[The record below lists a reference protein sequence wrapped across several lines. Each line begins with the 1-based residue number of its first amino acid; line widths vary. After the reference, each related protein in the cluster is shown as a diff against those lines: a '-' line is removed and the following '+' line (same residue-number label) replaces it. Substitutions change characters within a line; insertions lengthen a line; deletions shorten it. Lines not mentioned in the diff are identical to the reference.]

1 MAFRS
6 ARDRWAA
13 GRRLPGAASSD
24 VRWGDTL
31 RLITFERDG
40 AARLGAVLGDR
51 AVDLPALA
59 QASGQQL
66 PDTMLG
72 LIDLGAAG
80 LQQVRGLLHREIGHL
95 PGGTAFPLSEVRL
108 LAPIPRPRKNVIC
121 LGLNYSEHVLEGN
134 RAQNLQRDVPTAP
147 VYFSKPPTVIV
158 GPDAPV
164 VHDAR
169 VSDKM
174 DWEAELAVVIGR
186 AGKAIPKERALDY
199 VFGYSCFNDVSAR
212 DLQRARGGQ
221 WHLGKSLDTYGPF
234 GPWIVTADEIPDP
247 QVLEIMCR
255 VNGVE
260 KQHSNTKYMIF
271 DVVTCI
277 SDWSQGITL
286 EPGDVIATGTP
297 SGVGY
302 ARNPPEFMKPGDV
315 VEIEIER
322 IGVLRNPIVAAV

>member
-1 MAFRS
+1 M
-6 ARDRWAA
+6 
-13 GRRLPGAASSD
+13 
-24 VRWGDTL
+24 
-31 RLITFERDG
+31 RLITFEHNG
-40 AARLGAVLGDR
+40 AARLGAIVGDR
-51 AVDLPALA
+51 AVDLAALA
-59 QASGQQL
+59 QASGEQL
-66 PDTMLG
+66 PDDMLG
-72 LIDLGAAG
+72 LIDLGPAG
-80 LQQVRGLLHREIGHL
+80 LDRARALLGRAGSNL
-95 PGGTAFPLSEVRL
+95 PSGTAHSLSEVKL
-108 LAPIPRPRKNVIC
+108 LAPIPRLRKNVIC
-121 LGLNYSEHVLEGN
+121 LGLNYADHVEEGS
-134 RAQNLQRDVPTAP
+134 RAMNLDRDLPKDP
-147 VYFSKPPTVIV
+147 IYFSKPPTVIV

-297 SGVGY
+297 SGVGF
-302 ARNPPEFMKPGDV
+302 ARTPPEFMKPGDV

-322 IGVLRNPIVAAV
+322 VGVLRNPIVAAE